1 MITNLQFRTFRVHL
15 SIIGYFAYCFS
26 TLYFGKHPWD
36 ECLLIDKI
44 ISVSAMG
51 MIVQTSFMNR
61 QGIPKPLNRLH
72 FLAAIVFLMICV
84 F

>member
-44 ISVSAMG
+44 ISFSALV
-51 MIVQTSFMNR
+51 MIVQTSFMSR
-61 QGIPKPLNRLH
+61 EGVSKGLNRMQI
-72 FLAAIVFLMICV
+72 LAAIVFLMICV

>member
-15 SIIGYFAYCFS
+15 SIIGYFIYCFS

-44 ISVSAMG
+44 ISVSALV
-51 MIVQTSFMNR
+51 MIVQTIFMNR
-61 QGIPKPLNRLH
+61 EGIPSGLKWLH
-72 FLAAIVFLMICV
+72 IMAAIVFLMICV